1 MRRSR
6 DAAASIL
13 SLVLSALLF
22 AALAIS
28 GCGSEADRPPTP
40 GFRVALLTP
49 GPVSDAGWNAS
60 AFEGLQLIKARLGAQ
75 TAMVQTNSPA
85 DFEDAFRDF
94 GSRGFNLIFANGFE
108 YTDAAIQAGRDFP
121 HTVFVVSSGSRS
133 STNVASLSFALE
145 QATYIEGVLAAAMSK
160 TGVAGAIGGI
170 ELPAIKLTFDGFR
183 MGFRSVRPAG
193 RVLVS
198 YTGNFEDVGAAK
210 EAALAQISRGADFLI
225 HNADAAGLG
234 VLQAA
239 QERHVYVFG
248 AYRNQNFVASQ
259 ATIASA
265 VVDVPH
271 ALLKIA
277 GQVKAGS
284 FHPAMLTLGMKDNMV
299 KVVFNPQL
307 KDRIP
312 AAAIERVEQAEQG
325 IISGAIKLPG
335 LPPAK

>member
-1 MRRSR
+1 LL
-6 DAAASIL
+6 IG
-13 SLVLSALLF
+13 LVAL
-22 AALAIS
+22 S
-28 GCGSEADRPPTP
+28 GCEPEAKTP
-40 GFRVALLTP
+40 NARTFRVALLTP

-60 AFEGLQLIKARLGAQ
+60 AFEGLQLIKKRLGAQ

-94 GSRGFNLIFANGFE
+94 ASRGFNLIFANGFE

-133 STNVASLSFALE
+133 SANVASVSFALE
-145 QATYIEGVLAAAMSK
+145 EATYTEGVLAATMSK

-183 MGFRSVRPAG
+183 MGFQSVRPSG

-210 EAALAQISRGADFLI
+210 EAALALISRGADFLI

-239 QERHVYVFG
+239 QEHHVYVFG
-248 AYRNQNFVASQ
+248 AYRNQNVVASQ

-265 VVDVPH
+265 VVDVPQ

-277 GQVKAGS
+277 GEVKAGS
-284 FHPAMLTLGMKDNMV
+284 FHPAMMTFGMKDKMV

-312 AAAIERVEQAEQG
+312 AAAMQRVERAEQG
-325 IISGAIKLPG
+325 IISGIIKLPS
-335 LPPAK
+335 LPPGQ